1 METHALF
8 WINLLILN
16 TKCSLRFTRFGT
28 FSPSFVLLLGRK
40 ISEIFLFFIIE
51 AMKEAKKNQPVGDV
65 NFKYSSC
72 FLKHGWICMPDRYI
86 GTRCVN
92 KPKFA
97 CWREYWQH
105 RVDSSVSKLS
115 KNLLINQQQLDLP
128 VFLNQPKRLLFLP
141 LEVGHR
147 FFYFFNA
154 LDERLIYVRVP
165 FDQAWCL
172 FK

>member
-1 METHALF
+1 
-8 WINLLILN
+8 
-16 TKCSLRFTRFGT
+16 
-28 FSPSFVLLLGRK
+28 
-40 ISEIFLFFIIE
+40 
-51 AMKEAKKNQPVGDV
+51 
-65 NFKYSSC
+65 
-72 FLKHGWICMPDRYI
+72 
-86 GTRCVN
+86 
-92 KPKFA
+92 
-97 CWREYWQH
+97 
-105 RVDSSVSKLS
+105 VDSSVSKLS